1 MLNKTTGRI
10 YNWFRKIFLLV
21 TFFFLSG
28 YSNITA
34 QENKEKS
41 FSPHHQIGLSIN
53 HVHVFEG
60 RDDEGNREVLSL
72 PAWGLDYTFQFHEKW
87 AIGLHT
93 DFIIEKFKVEKN
105 LASGED
111 KETVERSY
119 PIAPALMGIYKTNE
133 HWSFLLG
140 FGGEF
145 AKEENF
151 FLTRA
156 GAEYGYELPK
166 GWEIFGTVSYDF
178 KWNAYDSWGI
188 GLGIT
193 KNFGK
198 E

>member
-21 TFFFLSG
+21 TFFLLSG

-72 PAWGLDYTFQFHEKW
+72 PAWGLDYTFQFREKW

-119 PIAPALMGIYKTNE
+119 PIAPALMGIYKPNE

-156 GAEYGYELPK
+156 GTEYGYELPK

-188 GLGIT
+188 GLGIA

-198 E
+198 K

>member
-1 MLNKTTGRI
+1 MPDTNRYFQKSFLYIVLFSLISIFNNKCI
-10 YNWFRKIFLLV
+10 
-21 TFFFLSG
+21 
-28 YSNITA
+28 A
-34 QENKEKS
+34 QESEEAAVFK
-41 FSPHHQIGLSIN
+41 PHHQIGISIN

-60 RDDEGNREVLSL
+60 IDDDGNREVLSL
-72 PAWGLDYTFQFHEKW
+72 PAWGVDYTYHFSKKW

-119 PIAPALMGIYKTNE
+119 PIAPAVMGIFKLNE

-140 FGGEF
+140 MGGEF
-145 AKEENF
+145 AKEEDF
-151 FLTRA
+151 LLTRA

-166 GWEIFGTVSYDF
+166 GWEVFGTFSYDF

-188 GLGIT
+188 GLGIA
-193 KNFGK
+193 KNFGGK
-198 E
+198 